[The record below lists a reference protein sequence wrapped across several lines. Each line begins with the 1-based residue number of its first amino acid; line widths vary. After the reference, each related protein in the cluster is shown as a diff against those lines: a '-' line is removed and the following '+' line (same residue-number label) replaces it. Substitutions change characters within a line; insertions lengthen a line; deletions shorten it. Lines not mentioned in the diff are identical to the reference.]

1 MLAAAEV
8 SKGTAPMPR
17 AYASTVSWLT
27 TRSATRS
34 HLLLAIAR
42 TASRAHK
49 LVKNNLPEENSLLAY
64 PHCIPRKTLVFVPE
78 TREKKTSVETQE
90 KQTAVQKRT

>member
-1 MLAAAEV
+1 MFAAADV

-17 AYASTVSWLT
+17 AYVSTVSCLT

-42 TASRAHK
+42 TASKVHK
-49 LVKNNLPEENSLLAY
+49 LVKNYVPWGNGLFVY
-64 PHCIPRKTLVFVPE
+64 PHCMPRKTLVFVPE
-78 TREKKTSVETQE
+78 SREKKTSVETQE
-90 KQTAVQKRT
+90 K